1 MPLPV
6 HDSRIRFQIMARK
19 KTLSI
24 DVGAS
29 HIKAHVV
36 GPRAASVSR
45 RLKEDTPTS
54 LTARTLTDTLAE
66 IAARFDKYDRVSVGL
81 PGIVHRGVVY
91 ALPVL
96 SDHRIRGLRLADEL
110 ETALGRPV
118 RIMNDAEMHG
128 LGVIRRRGVEL
139 VLTLGSGLG
148 TAVYLDGELGPRP
161 QFLPAAHEKAP
172 RGGAYGDAARKKL
185 GDKRWNK
192 RVRGLLKTLES
203 LTNFDRCYV
212 GGGNAKRLR
221 GRLGSRIVRVDNAA
235 AALGGVRLWE
245 WDVAP

>member
-1 MPLPV
+1 
-6 HDSRIRFQIMARK
+6 MARK

-54 LTARTLTDTLAE
+54 LTPRTLTDTLAE

-96 SDHRIRGLRLADEL
+96 SDHRIRGLRLAE
-110 ETALGRPV
+110 R
-118 RIMNDAEMHG
+118 
-128 LGVIRRRGVEL
+128 
-139 VLTLGSGLG
+139 
-148 TAVYLDGELGPRP
+148 
-161 QFLPAAHEKAP
+161 EKAP

-235 AALGGVRLWE
+235 AALVGVRLWE